1 MKKAKTSNSGPGET
15 PEGPLSKAFT
25 ADEIEKMKQNIPSTL
40 ETIFDL
46 PEGEGKN
53 IYDLLS
59 VQLGA
64 QNKDMYAVIERTDL
78 TEEEIPIFRS
88 LIMKAEHGINM
99 PECGLDFTIPSV
111 GEAVVFELRGRRSK
125 GRESSHEFER
135 TTTSWL
141 ASLKAREQAAQKE
154 NDKNKFVGGN

>member
-1 MKKAKTSNSGPGET
+1 MTKKQSAAGPTEQ
-15 PEGPLSKAFT
+15 PPSKAFT
-25 ADEIEKMKQNIPSTL
+25 SEEVKKMKENIPTAL

-64 QNKDMYAVIERTDL
+64 QMKDIYSVLERTEL
-78 TEEEIPIFRS
+78 TEQEIPIFS
-88 LIMKAEHGINM
+88 DLISKAEHGINM
-99 PECGLDFTIPSV
+99 TGMDFPIVPLAERLV
-111 GEAVVFELRGRRSK
+111 IELRARRSK

-135 TTTSWL
+135 TTTAWL
-141 ASLKAREQAAQKE
+141 AALRAREEAQKRE
-154 NDKNKFVGGN
+154 SEKNKFVGS